1 VARRKKP
8 EEHSHSESWLVSYC
22 DMISL
27 LVTFFLMMMTFST
40 NSENDVREAGIGLLR
55 GRGGIWENSIS
66 MPEEVSADPDVREA
80 LAQDLAKLCM
90 ADENGK
96 QPVSMQSELDGLSL
110 SFDLD
115 ASFAPGSAEL
125 TAGLREKLTV
135 LGRILQR
142 SKQLVVVEGFTDSQF
157 LSSPDHPDPE
167 TLGIARAEAA
177 ARFLLANSALTPDQ
191 IQIASPGM
199 LNPRAPNDTVMGRKS
214 NRRVEIHILARAL
227 PDSSARS
234 SSSEQEQ

>member
-1 VARRKKP
+1 MARRKKP
-8 EEHSHSESWLVSYC
+8 EEHSHIESWLVSYC

-40 NSENDVREAGIGLLR
+40 NSENDVREAGIGMLR
-55 GRGGIWENSIS
+55 GRGGIWDNSIS
-66 MPEEVSADPDVREA
+66 MPEEVAADPDVREA

-96 QPVSMQSELDGLSL
+96 QPVSMQGELDGLSL

-115 ASFAPGSAEL
+115 SSFAPGSTAL
-125 TAGLREKLTV
+125 TAGMQKNLTV
-135 LGRILQR
+135 LGKILER

-157 LSSPDHPDPE
+157 LSSQDHPDPE
-167 TLGIARAEAA
+167 SLGIARAEEA
-177 ARFLLANSALTPDQ
+177 ARFLLAHSALTRDQ

-199 LNPRAPNDTVMGRKS
+199 LNPRASNDTVMGRKS
-214 NRRVEIHILARAL
+214 NRRVEIHVLARAL
-227 PDSSARS
+227 SDASASSSA
-234 SSSEQEQ
+234 SEQEQ